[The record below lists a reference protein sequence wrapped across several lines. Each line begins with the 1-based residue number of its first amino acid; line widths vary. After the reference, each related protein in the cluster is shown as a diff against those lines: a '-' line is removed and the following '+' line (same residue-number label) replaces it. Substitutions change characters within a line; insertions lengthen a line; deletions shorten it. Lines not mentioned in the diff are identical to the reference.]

1 MYLVIYVP
9 AFYIVGPAFFLK
21 GCYSCCQCGASVAKV
36 VKNKVVTKVKGE
48 SKDSL
53 MEDEEDELEPSTQEK
68 DSLMED
74 EEDELAYNLYSP
86 HEDKPWLPL
95 NKGIWKCLGN
105 LDEWQ
110 PFQQQFYED
119 WW

>member
-1 MYLVIYVP
+1 MYLVIYLP

-21 GCYSCCQCGASVAKV
+21 GCYSCCQCGASVAKKKFSNY
-36 VKNKVVTKVKGE
+36 KNKEVAKVKGE

-53 MEDEEDELEPSTQEK
+53 MEDEEDEL
-68 DSLMED
+68 
-74 EEDELAYNLYSP
+74 AYNIYSP
-86 HEDKPWLPL
+86 HEDKPCRQ
-95 NKGIWKCLGN
+95 KCLGN

>member
-1 MYLVIYVP
+1 MYLVIYLP
-9 AFYIVGPAFFLK
+9 AFYIVVPAFFLK
-21 GCYSCCQCGASVAKV
+21 CLRCGPSA
-36 VKNKVVTKVKGE
+36 VKNAGKYAGKLYNKVGAK
-48 SKDSL
+48 
-53 MEDEEDELEPSTQEK
+53 EEEEGKSSTQAK

-86 HEDKPWLPL
+86 HEDKPWRQ
-95 NKGIWKCLGN
+95 KCLGN
-105 LDEWQ
+105 LDGWQ

>member
-1 MYLVIYVP
+1 MYLVIYLP

-21 GCYSCCQCGASVAKV
+21 GCYSCCQCGASVAK
-36 VKNKVVTKVKGE
+36 KGMKKVVAKVKGE

-53 MEDEEDELEPSTQEK
+53 MEDEEDELEPSTQAK

-74 EEDELAYNLYSP
+74 DKDELAYNLYSP
-86 HEDKPWLPL
+86 HEDKPWRQ
-95 NKGIWKCLGN
+95 KCLGN
-105 LDEWQ
+105 LDGWQ

>member
-1 MYLVIYVP
+1 MYLVIYLP
-9 AFYIVGPAFFLK
+9 AFYIVVPAFFLK
-21 GCYSCCQCGASVAKV
+21 CLRCGPSA
-36 VKNKVVTKVKGE
+36 VKNAGKYAGKKLFS
-48 SKDSL
+48 SK
-53 MEDEEDELEPSTQEK
+53 EEEEGKSSTQAK

-86 HEDKPWLPL
+86 HEDKPWRQ
-95 NKGIWKCLGN
+95 KCLGN

>member
-1 MYLVIYVP
+1 MYLVIYLP
-9 AFYIVGPAFFLK
+9 AFYIVVPAFFLK
-21 GCYSCCQCGASVAKV
+21 GCFATAYAAKAKLEEQKQKKML
-36 VKNKVVTKVKGE
+36 KNRVEAKVKGK
-48 SKDSL
+48 S
-53 MEDEEDELEPSTQEK
+53 STQAK

-74 EEDELAYNLYSP
+74 EEDELAYNIYSP
-86 HEDKPWLPL
+86 HEDKPCRQ
-95 NKGIWKCLGN
+95 KCLGN